1 MNEATIADF
10 KGIEALGISLSRIR
24 ILRVDYAAEVKWEKR
39 ECVRCRKEAEELK
52 KQVKHTQELEK
63 QSSLRMSV
71 RSLKPVEVCVGL
83 DA

>member
-1 MNEATIADF
+1 M
-10 KGIEALGISLSRIR
+10 RH
-24 ILRVDYAAEVKWEKR
+24 
-39 ECVRCRKEAEELK
+39 RKEEEELK

-71 RSLKPVEVCVGL
+71 RSLMTVGGCVGP